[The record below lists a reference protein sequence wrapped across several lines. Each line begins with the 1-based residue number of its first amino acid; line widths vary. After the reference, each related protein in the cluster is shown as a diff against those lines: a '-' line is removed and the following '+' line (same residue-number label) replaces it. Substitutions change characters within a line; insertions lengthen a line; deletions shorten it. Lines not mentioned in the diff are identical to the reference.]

1 MKYKVWKKKFRDANN
16 QVQEK
21 YFACKATNATV
32 STKKMAEDIAQRSTI
47 SIGDTYGTISEIV
60 ISLKKYLPLG
70 DNVNVKGIGTFGI
83 SITSNM
89 IDSPD
94 DIAELIVRGKRI
106 TFRPDPELVEMLE
119 NLHFSYAGEKTVKS
133 GTNPEEK
140 KEQE

>member
-1 MKYKVWKKKFRDANN
+1 MEYKIWKKKFKDTNN

-32 STKKMAEDIAQRSTI
+32 STKMMAEDINQRSTV
-47 SIGDTYGTISEIV
+47 SVGDTYGTISEIV

-94 DIAELIVRGKRI
+94 DIAKLIVRGKRI
-106 TFRPDPELVEMLE
+106 TFRPDPELMDLLD
-119 NLHFSYAGEKTVKS
+119 NLHFSYAG
-133 GTNPEEK
+133 K
-140 KEQE
+140 K

>member
-1 MKYKVWKKKFRDANN
+1 M
-16 QVQEK
+16 QEK
-21 YFACKATNATV
+21 YFACKATNVTI
-32 STKKMAEDIAQRSTI
+32 STKMMAEDITKRSTI
-47 SIGDTYGTISEIV
+47 SVGDTYGTISEIV
-60 ISLKKYLPLG
+60 TSLKKYLPLG

>member
-1 MKYKVWKKKFRDANN
+1 MEYKIWKKKFKDANN

-32 STKKMAEDIAQRSTI
+32 STKMMAEDINQRSTV
-47 SIGDTYGTISEIV
+47 SVGDTYGTISEIV

-70 DNVNVKGIGTFGI
+70 DNVNIEGIGTFGI

-106 TFRPDPELVEMLE
+106 TFRPDPELMDLLD
-119 NLHFSYAGEKTVKS
+119 NLHFSYAG
-133 GTNPEEK
+133 K
-140 KEQE
+140 K

>member
-1 MKYKVWKKKFRDANN
+1 MKYKLWKKKFKDANN

-21 YFACKATNATV
+21 YFACKATNATI
-32 STKKMAEDIAQRSTI
+32 STKMMAEDINIRSTI
-47 SIGDTYGTISEIV
+47 SVGDTYGAISEIST
-60 ISLKKYLPLG
+60 SLKKSLPLG

-106 TFRPDPELVEMLE
+106 TFRPDPELVELLYD
-119 NLHFSYAGEKTVKS
+119 LHFSYAGEKPVHPKR
-133 GTNPEEK
+133 EK
-140 KEQE
+140 EDE

>member
-60 ISLKKYLPLG
+60 TSLKKYLPLG

-106 TFRPDPELVEMLE
+106 TFRPDPELVELLYD
-119 NLHFSYAGEKTVKS
+119 LHFSYAGEKHVH
-133 GTNPEEK
+133 PQREK
-140 KEQE
+140 EDE

>member
-1 MKYKVWKKKFRDANN
+1 MKYKIWKKKFKDSNN

-21 YFACKATNATV
+21 YFACKATNTTI
-32 STKKMAEDIAQRSTI
+32 STKMMVKRSTF
-47 SIGDTYGTISEIV
+47 SEGDMYGAISEIV
-60 ISLKKYLPLG
+60 TSFKKSLPVG

-106 TFRPDPELVEMLE
+106 TFRPDPELVEMLD
-119 NLHFSYAGEKTVKS
+119 NLHFSYAGKKPV
-133 GTNPEEK
+133 K
-140 KEQE
+140 KEDE

>member
-1 MKYKVWKKKFRDANN
+1 MEYKIWKKKFKDTNN

-32 STKKMAEDIAQRSTI
+32 STKMMAEDINQRSTV
-47 SIGDTYGTISEIV
+47 SVGDTYGTISEIV

-70 DNVNVKGIGTFGI
+70 DNVNIEGIGTFGI

-94 DIAELIVRGKRI
+94 DIAKLIVRGKRI
-106 TFRPDPELVEMLE
+106 TFRPDPELMDLLD
-119 NLHFSYAGEKTVKS
+119 NLHFSYAG
-133 GTNPEEK
+133 K
-140 KEQE
+140 K

>member
-1 MKYKVWKKKFRDANN
+1 MKYKIWKKKFKDSNN

-21 YFACKATNATV
+21 YFACKATNTTI
-32 STKKMAEDIAQRSTI
+32 STKMMVKDINQRSTL
-47 SIGDTYGTISEIV
+47 SEGDMYGAISEIV
-60 ISLKKYLPLG
+60 TSIKKSLPLG

-94 DIAELIVRGKRI
+94 EIAELIVRGKRI
-106 TFRPDPELVEMLE
+106 TFRPDPELVEMLD
-119 NLHFSYAGEKTVKS
+119 NLHFSYAGEKHV
-133 GTNPEEK
+133 NPQQE